1 MMMMSLSTDE
11 TDILKKKLQTLLEEA
26 ASSLGNM
33 IGLTITLQPLDFV
46 DNPSLE
52 DVPDFFQEDA
62 PLLVQTSFRGNA
74 VLPSVLPLLFKS
86 QQAKVLANYMLGGSG
101 VINDNPLSEMEQS
114 AVGEAVNQMMNG
126 AFFKLSSSMTQRVDV
141 ANATVAPFEGEEQ
154 LGNINNNLL
163 TQSVYSI
170 HGSFTLADGTTTD
183 VLDFVLL
190 LSLDWVGKFVQL
202 FTVAP
207 ATEAPP
213 ALFDISGIMAPGTT
227 LDSFQNGAQPA
238 TIGAMAEGNT
248 TTQANYGGGGSS
260 YANTTAPQPTVS
272 IPPPPSFN
280 PHNPVQP
287 NDAVTVQ
294 PVQFGTLESSVP
306 TAPTYD
312 QSNLNLMLDI
322 KINLHVELGRTTM
335 NIKEIL
341 ELGRGAVLEL
351 DRLAGEPVDLF
362 ANGKLIARGEVVVI
376 EDNFGLRVTNIVS
389 PQERIRA

>member
-1 MMMMSLSTDE
+1 
-11 TDILKKKLQTLLEEA
+11 
-26 ASSLGNM
+26 
-33 IGLTITLQPLDFV
+33 
-46 DNPSLE
+46 
-52 DVPDFFQEDA
+52 
-62 PLLVQTSFRGNA
+62 
-74 VLPSVLPLLFKS
+74 
-86 QQAKVLANYMLGGSG
+86 
-101 VINDNPLSEMEQS
+101 
-114 AVGEAVNQMMNG
+114 
-126 AFFKLSSSMTQRVDV
+126 
-141 ANATVAPFEGEEQ
+141 
-154 LGNINNNLL
+154 
-163 TQSVYSI
+163 
-170 HGSFTLADGTTTD
+170 LADGTTTD

-202 FTVAP
+202 FTVAS
-207 ATEAPP
+207 ATEAPA

-227 LDSFQNGAQPA
+227 LESFQNGAQPA
-238 TIGAMAEGNT
+238 TIGAMAENNN
-248 TTQANYGGGGSS
+248 TTQANYGGGGSGGS
-260 YANTTAPQPTVS
+260 YANTPAPQPTVS
-272 IPPPPSFN
+272 IPPPPSF
-280 PHNPVQP
+280 NPVQP

>member
-1 MMMMSLSTDE
+1 MMMSLSADDTD
-11 TDILKKKLQTLLEEA
+11 TLKKKLQTLLEEA

-33 IGLTITLQPLDFV
+33 IGLNINLQPLDFV
-46 DNPSLE
+46 DNPTLG
-52 DVPDFFQEDA
+52 DVPDFFQEEV
-62 PLLVQTSFRGNA
+62 PLLVQTSFRSTA
-74 VLPSVLPLLFKS
+74 VLPAPLTLLFKS

-126 AFFKLSSSMTQRVDV
+126 AFFKLSSSMSQRVDV
-141 ANATVAPFEGEEQ
+141 ANATVTPFEGEEQ
-154 LGNINNNLL
+154 LGNINANLL

-170 HGSFTLADGTTTD
+170 HGNFTLTDNTTTD
-183 VLDFVLL
+183 TLDFVLL
-190 LSLDWVGKFVQL
+190 LSLNWAEQFINL
-202 FTVAP
+202 FTQVP
-207 ATEAPP
+207 ETAPP
-213 ALFDISGIMAPGTT
+213 PLFDISGIMAPGST
-227 LDSFQNGAQPA
+227 LESLQNAAQPA
-238 TIGAMAEGNT
+238 VVGASTVNSNT
-248 TTQANYGGGGSS
+248 QPVQQPTASS
-260 YANTTAPQPTVS
+260 YSSGSNSYAGATT
-272 IPPPPSFN
+272 PPPPSFN
-280 PHNPVQP
+280 PYNPVQP

-306 TAPTYD
+306 TAPSYD